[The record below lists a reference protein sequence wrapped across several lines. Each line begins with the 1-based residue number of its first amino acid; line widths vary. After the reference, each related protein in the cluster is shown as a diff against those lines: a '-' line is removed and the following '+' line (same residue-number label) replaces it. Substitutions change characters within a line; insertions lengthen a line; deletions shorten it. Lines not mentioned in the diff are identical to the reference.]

1 MPRSILSLLTLAA
14 AAALTTGCVT
24 TAADNSSVA
33 AGRLV
38 AERHCA
44 ACHAIASGESPLR
57 DAPPFAQLHN
67 RYGAGG
73 LVELLG
79 KGMIQ
84 DMPRPLEEGAR
95 QLHPRMPAFPLG
107 DDEIVA
113 LAAYLR
119 TFEGS

>member
-1 MPRSILSLLTLAA
+1 MPRSITSLVAIAA
-14 AAALTTGCVT
+14 GAALTAGCVT
-24 TAADNSSVA
+24 TSADGTSVA

-44 ACHAIASGESPLR
+44 ACHSIASGESPLQ
-57 DAPPFAQLHN
+57 DAPPFAQLHS

-107 DDEIVA
+107 QDEIVA
-113 LAAYLR
+113 LATYLR
-119 TFEGS
+119 TLEGS